1 MNIQVT
7 QENLSRALSN
17 VARVAA
23 SSRGSL
29 PILSNILIKTTENRL
44 TISATNLEIAIT
56 EVIGAK
62 VLREGSITLPAKLVQ
77 EYVSSLPKGTVNLE
91 LDDHKLKLSC
101 GDYTST
107 INGTLADDY
116 PVIPQAKDEPIW
128 KVNSGQLKKA
138 LSQVVFAASSDD
150 ARPILT
156 GVLLHTIETDVYL
169 AATDSYRLS
178 EKKIGSSKQPMNL
191 LIPGSALND
200 LQRILS
206 DDEATVYVYGEGEQ
220 VAFKVGDIELVSRL
234 IEGTYPDYRKLL
246 PNKFDTTAELERSEY
261 VSATKLASLFARE
274 SAGSITVSVK
284 PDTKSLHIQSSAS
297 QLGENATSL
306 SATVEGDGVIS
317 LNARFLL
324 DGLQSLDGQ
333 QVVMTM
339 NGKLDPCVIRSTD
352 QDDYLHIIMPLKS

>member
-17 VARVAA
+17 VSRVAT
-23 SSRGSL
+23 SSRGAL
-29 PILSNILIKTTENRL
+29 PILSNILIKTTDGRL

-62 VLREGSITLPAKLVQ
+62 VMREGSITLPAKLIQ
-77 EYVSSLPKGTVNLE
+77 EYVSSLPKGTVTMELE
-91 LDDHKLKLSC
+91 DHKLKLSC

-116 PVIPQAKDEPIW
+116 PVIPQAGDKHIW
-128 KVNSGQLKKA
+128 KINSAVLKKA

-150 ARPILT
+150 ARPVLT
-156 GVLLHTIETDVYL
+156 GVLLHTVGEDVFF

-178 EKKIGSSKQPMNL
+178 EKRVGTSKSEISL
-191 LIPGSALND
+191 LIPGSSLND

-206 DDEATVYVYGEGEQ
+206 DDEADVFVYGEGDQ

-246 PNKFDTTAELERSEY
+246 PAKFESSAELERSEY

-274 SAGSITVSVK
+274 SAGAITVSVK
-284 PDTKSLHIQSSAS
+284 PDTKSLNIQSSAS
-297 QLGENATSL
+297 QLGENSTSL
-306 SATVEGDGVIS
+306 SASVEGDGVIS
-317 LNARFLL
+317 LNSRFLL
-324 DGLQSLDGQ
+324 DGLQSLEGDTVQ
-333 QVVMTM
+333 MSL
-339 NGKLDPCVIRSTD
+339 NGKLDPCVLRAPEH
-352 QDDYLHIIMPLKS
+352 DDYLHIIMPLKS